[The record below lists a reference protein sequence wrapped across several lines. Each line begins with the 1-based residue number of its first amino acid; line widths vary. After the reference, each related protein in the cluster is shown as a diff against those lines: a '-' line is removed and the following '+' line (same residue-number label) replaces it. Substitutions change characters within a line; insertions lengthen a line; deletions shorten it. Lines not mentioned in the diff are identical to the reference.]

1 MLFELMAL
9 KRPFMG
15 DNMFAVMHAIIN
27 NKVGWLF
34 LLLLVGRYIRSILF
48 AQSHWAYSSPHYP
61 DPMRVNRLTI
71 KRTDH
76 RTT

>member
-27 NKVGWLF
+27 NKVGWFFVVVVGWF
-34 LLLLVGRYIRSILF
+34 LHPFVHFCLRNLTGHTLLPLT
-48 AQSHWAYSSPHYP
+48 QTQ
-61 DPMRVNRLTI
+61 RV
-71 KRTDH
+71 
-76 RTT
+76 